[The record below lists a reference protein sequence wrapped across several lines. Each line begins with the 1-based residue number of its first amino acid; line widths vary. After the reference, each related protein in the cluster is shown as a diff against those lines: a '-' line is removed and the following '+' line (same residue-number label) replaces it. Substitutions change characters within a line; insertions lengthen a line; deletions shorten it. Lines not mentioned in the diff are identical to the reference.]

1 MHEIGIAS
9 SIIDAVRKE
18 IAQHPLDRAE
28 RVGIRIGELTAL
40 DKSALQ
46 FCFEVLTRDTELE
59 RLKLEVDCVPRRH
72 RCPNCPNEHS
82 AICNCFSNIQRF
94 THFVVFSPN
103 KSAWFGFESFESVFL
118 KFVVE

>member
-18 IAQHPLDRAE
+18 MAQHPLDRAE
-28 RVGIRIGELTAL
+28 KVGIRIGALTAV

-46 FCFEVLTRDTELE
+46 FCFEVLTRDTELG

-72 RCPNCPNEHS
+72 RCPNCPNE
-82 AICNCFSNIQRF
+82 
-94 THFVVFSPN
+94 
-103 KSAWFGFESFESVFL
+103 FEVKDYDFDCPRCGSFAPECISGDELELAFL
-118 KFVVE
+118 EVEEHEPTAA